1 MTDPDYIRKGTE
13 LADGFTWNDLREL
26 GSHHSWIGIVK
37 EKEEPANTWFHY
49 EDPIIRNALAAQ
61 LRLQAQSNPHIVF
74 NISVVDS
81 ASFVE
86 MLIYNPNG
94 DEEAQPLRFVANET
108 EESMACIKVI
118 VDSGE
123 LK

>member
-1 MTDPDYIRKGTE
+1 MFDIETVKAGVE
-13 LADGFTWNDLREL
+13 LADGWDIYTSIGGLEGLRC
-26 GSHHSWIGIVK
+26 GSVYGAMDH
-37 EKEEPANTWFHY
+37 PAMH
-49 EDPIIRNALAAQ
+49 DALAAQ
-61 LRLQAQSNPHIVF
+61 LRKQAQSNPHIVF

-94 DEEAQPLRFVANET
+94 DDEAQPLRFVANEM

-118 VDSGE
+118 VDSKV